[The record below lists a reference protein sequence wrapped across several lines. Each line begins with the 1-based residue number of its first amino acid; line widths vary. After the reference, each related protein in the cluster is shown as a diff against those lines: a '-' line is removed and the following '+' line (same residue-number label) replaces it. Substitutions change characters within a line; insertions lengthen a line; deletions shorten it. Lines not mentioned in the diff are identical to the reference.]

1 MAKYAIHIEN
11 NSSVD
16 DLIVSLNRAKDNG
29 FNSFDSVA
37 ILDGDVGEDEVRI
50 YFKK

>member
-16 DLIVSLNRAKDNG
+16 DLIVSLNRAKKNG

-37 ILDGDVGEDEVRI
+37 IFGDIGEDEVRI